1 MTEDIGKVFLSHHSS
16 TVQLAEHLAKYLL
29 TLRNEIDTLWDL
41 INGKI

>member
-29 TLRNEIDTLWDL
+29 RKGSDTIWDL